1 MIHGHVHQL
10 SWCKQHLPVY
20 NLQCSSS
27 VETALICRHETRTRT
42 GLLKA
47 EVAVALDL
55 QHGQCLASLV
65 CDQCIWRGR
74 AKAHDLTW
82 AVAVSGRAMDVPE
95 TVAGGC
101 GN

>member
-1 MIHGHVHQL
+1 MMIHGHVHQL

-27 VETALICRHETRTRT
+27 VETGLICRHETRTRT

-55 QHGQCLASLV
+55 
-65 CDQCIWRGR
+65 
-74 AKAHDLTW
+74 
-82 AVAVSGRAMDVPE
+82 
-95 TVAGGC
+95 
-101 GN
+101 